1 MSAKQISIFVENK
14 PGKMF
19 EMTEILAA
27 AKINLRGLSLAETEG
42 FGIVR
47 ILVDDVYKATT
58 LLKDSGYV
66 NKISK
71 VILVPISNDR
81 PGALS
86 EILGILNAESI
97 NINYMYAVTGDDN
110 RTYMVLKV
118 NDTNAAELAL
128 EARGIHPGDQED
140 LTQV

>member
-1 MSAKQISIFVENK
+1 MSVKQISIFVENK

-27 AKINLRGLSLAETEG
+27 SKINLRGLSLAETEG

-71 VILVPISNDR
+71 VVLVPLPEDK

-86 EILGILNAESI
+86 EVLGILNEEKI
-97 NINYMYAVTGDDN
+97 NINYMYAVNGDDN
-110 RTYMVLKV
+110 MTYMVLKV
-118 NDTNAAELAL
+118 NDSNAAELAL
-128 EARGIHPGDQED
+128 EARGIHPGDQEV